1 MEKVIVFAGTTE
13 GYELCRFLSEHQ
25 ISVYACA
32 ATEYGGKALTETPY
46 LHIHTGR
53 LSREEME
60 AFFLKEAPNFVLD
73 ATHPYAAEVT
83 DNIKSACEKTG
94 FFYQR
99 VLREQ
104 GRQAE
109 KAVYVESTEAA
120 AEFLNTTEGNVL
132 LTTGSKELKKFLG
145 VKDYKERLYAR
156 VLSLPSVMEE
166 CSAAGFEGKH
176 LIGMQGPFSR
186 ELNEAMLR
194 RLYARVLSLPSV
206 MEECSAAGFEGKHL
220 IGMQGPFSRE
230 LNEAMLRQFHC
241 RYLVTKDSGKA
252 GGFQEKIDAAFSCG
266 AIPVII
272 GRPLKEEGLSLVEC
286 KKRYLV
292 TKDSGKAG
300 GFQEKIDAAFSCGA
314 IPVII
319 GRPLKEEGL
328 SLVECKKWL
337 SQNLGFSL
345 KPQITLLG
353 IGMGSRDTLTIEG
366 EKALEKAELLIGAR
380 RIADSVKMP
389 HHTVIYEYD
398 SEKILKCIEE
408 NSQYEHIV
416 IALSGDVGFY
426 SGAKKLLHNLGE
438 DTRVICGISS
448 VVYFMAKAGLSW
460 DDAKIVSA
468 HGRNCN
474 LVSLI
479 CHSKKV
485 FSILGTK
492 DGISSLAGRLV
503 SYGMGDV
510 LLYVGENLSYENE
523 KIFVKPAK
531 ELVSYEG
538 DALCVVCAYNENAS
552 ELMSTHG
559 IKDECFIRG
568 KAPMTKEEVR
578 TVSLMKLGLSEDS
591 VCYDVGAGTGSVA
604 HGIKDE
610 CFIRGKAPM
619 TKEEVR
625 TVSLMKLGLSEDSV
639 CYDVGAG
646 TGSVAVE
653 MALRAHQGKVYAIEK
668 KEDAL
673 ALILENKKKF
683 AADNLEIVGGCAPEA
698 MEELPVPTHAFIG
711 GSSGNLKD
719 IIRLLLNKNPEVK
732 IVINCITLETVGEAM
747 EAIREFDFQERD
759 ISGNLKDI
767 IRLLLNK
774 NPEVKI
780 VINCITL
787 ETVGE
792 AMEAI
797 REFDFQ
803 ERDIVQMSVSRSKEV
818 GRYHMMMG
826 ENPIYIFTCRRA
838 SL

>member
-60 AFFLKEAPNFVLD
+60 AFFLKEEPNFVLD

-194 RLYARVLSLPSV
+194 
-206 MEECSAAGFEGKHL
+206 
-220 IGMQGPFSRE
+220 
-230 LNEAMLRQFHC
+230 QFHC

-286 KKRYLV
+286 KK
-292 TKDSGKAG
+292 
-300 GFQEKIDAAFSCGA
+300 
-314 IPVII
+314 
-319 GRPLKEEGL
+319 
-328 SLVECKKWL
+328 WL
-337 SQNLGFSL
+337 SQKFGVSL

-538 DALCVVCAYNENAS
+538 DTLCVVCAYNENAS
-552 ELMSTHG
+552 ELMST
-559 IKDECFIRG
+559 
-568 KAPMTKEEVR
+568 
-578 TVSLMKLGLSEDS
+578 
-591 VCYDVGAGTGSVA
+591 

-747 EAIREFDFQERD
+747 EA
-759 ISGNLKDI
+759 
-767 IRLLLNK
+767 
-774 NPEVKI
+774 V
-780 VINCITL
+780 
-787 ETVGE
+787 
-792 AMEAI
+792 

-826 ENPIYIFTCRRA
+826 ENPIYIFTCRRT

>member
-194 RLYARVLSLPSV
+194 
-206 MEECSAAGFEGKHL
+206 
-220 IGMQGPFSRE
+220 
-230 LNEAMLRQFHC
+230 QFHC

-286 KKRYLV
+286 KK
-292 TKDSGKAG
+292 
-300 GFQEKIDAAFSCGA
+300 
-314 IPVII
+314 
-319 GRPLKEEGL
+319 
-328 SLVECKKWL
+328 WL
-337 SQNLGFSL
+337 SQKFGFSL

-460 DDAKIVSA
+460 DNAKIVSA

-523 KIFVKPAK
+523 KIFVKPAR

-552 ELMSTHG
+552 ELMST
-559 IKDECFIRG
+559 
-568 KAPMTKEEVR
+568 
-578 TVSLMKLGLSEDS
+578 
-591 VCYDVGAGTGSVA
+591 

-759 ISGNLKDI
+759 I
-767 IRLLLNK
+767 
-774 NPEVKI
+774 
-780 VINCITL
+780 
-787 ETVGE
+787 
-792 AMEAI
+792 
-797 REFDFQ
+797 
-803 ERDIVQMSVSRSKEV
+803 VQMSVSRSKEV

>member
-60 AFFLKEAPNFVLD
+60 AFFLKEEPNFVLD

-83 DNIKSACEKTG
+83 DNIKRACEKTG

-194 RLYARVLSLPSV
+194 
-206 MEECSAAGFEGKHL
+206 
-220 IGMQGPFSRE
+220 
-230 LNEAMLRQFHC
+230 QFHC

-286 KKRYLV
+286 KK
-292 TKDSGKAG
+292 
-300 GFQEKIDAAFSCGA
+300 
-314 IPVII
+314 
-319 GRPLKEEGL
+319 
-328 SLVECKKWL
+328 WL
-337 SQNLGFSL
+337 SQKFGVSL

-538 DALCVVCAYNENAS
+538 DTLCVVCAYNENAS
-552 ELMSTHG
+552 ELMST
-559 IKDECFIRG
+559 
-568 KAPMTKEEVR
+568 
-578 TVSLMKLGLSEDS
+578 
-591 VCYDVGAGTGSVA
+591 

-747 EAIREFDFQERD
+747 EAIREFDFQE
-759 ISGNLKDI
+759 K
-767 IRLLLNK
+767 
-774 NPEVKI
+774 
-780 VINCITL
+780 
-787 ETVGE
+787 
-792 AMEAI
+792 
-797 REFDFQ
+797 
-803 ERDIVQMSVSRSKEV
+803 DIVQMSVSRSKEV

-826 ENPIYIFTCRRA
+826 ENPIYIFTCRRT

>member
-60 AFFLKEAPNFVLD
+60 AFFLKEEPNFVLD

-194 RLYARVLSLPSV
+194 
-206 MEECSAAGFEGKHL
+206 
-220 IGMQGPFSRE
+220 
-230 LNEAMLRQFHC
+230 QFHC

-286 KKRYLV
+286 KK
-292 TKDSGKAG
+292 
-300 GFQEKIDAAFSCGA
+300 
-314 IPVII
+314 
-319 GRPLKEEGL
+319 
-328 SLVECKKWL
+328 WL
-337 SQNLGFSL
+337 SQKFGFSL

-389 HHTVIYEYD
+389 HHTVVYEYD

-604 HGIKDE
+604 
-610 CFIRGKAPM
+610 
-619 TKEEVR
+619 
-625 TVSLMKLGLSEDSV
+625 
-639 CYDVGAG
+639 
-646 TGSVAVE
+646 VE

-759 ISGNLKDI
+759 I
-767 IRLLLNK
+767 
-774 NPEVKI
+774 
-780 VINCITL
+780 
-787 ETVGE
+787 
-792 AMEAI
+792 
-797 REFDFQ
+797 
-803 ERDIVQMSVSRSKEV
+803 VQMSVSRSKEV

-826 ENPIYIFTCRRA
+826 ENPIYIFTCRRT

>member
-60 AFFLKEAPNFVLD
+60 AFFLKEEPNFVLD

-120 AEFLNTTEGNVL
+120 AEFLNTTDGNVL

-145 VKDYKERLYAR
+145 VKDYKE
-156 VLSLPSVMEE
+156 
-166 CSAAGFEGKH
+166 
-176 LIGMQGPFSR
+176 
-186 ELNEAMLR
+186 

-286 KKRYLV
+286 KK
-292 TKDSGKAG
+292 
-300 GFQEKIDAAFSCGA
+300 
-314 IPVII
+314 
-319 GRPLKEEGL
+319 
-328 SLVECKKWL
+328 WL
-337 SQNLGFSL
+337 SQKFGFSL

-389 HHTVIYEYD
+389 HHTVVYEYD

-604 HGIKDE
+604 
-610 CFIRGKAPM
+610 
-619 TKEEVR
+619 
-625 TVSLMKLGLSEDSV
+625 
-639 CYDVGAG
+639 
-646 TGSVAVE
+646 VE

-747 EAIREFDFQERD
+747 EAIREFDFQE
-759 ISGNLKDI
+759 K
-767 IRLLLNK
+767 
-774 NPEVKI
+774 
-780 VINCITL
+780 
-787 ETVGE
+787 
-792 AMEAI
+792 
-797 REFDFQ
+797 
-803 ERDIVQMSVSRSKEV
+803 DIVQMSVSRSKEV

-826 ENPIYIFTCRRA
+826 ENPIYIFTCRRT